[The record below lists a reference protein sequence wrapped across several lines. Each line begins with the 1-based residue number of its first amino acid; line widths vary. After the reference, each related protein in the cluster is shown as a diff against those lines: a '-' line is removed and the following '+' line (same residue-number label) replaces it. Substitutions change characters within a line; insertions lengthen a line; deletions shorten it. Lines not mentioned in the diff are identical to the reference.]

1 MGASNM
7 NGASA
12 SMPTLSV
19 PPSPPADDDADV
31 ISSDP
36 IASAAALRRLIEES
50 RGNKDRFARI
60 EADIAEIK
68 SKLANVDRTWVVTSS
83 SGTFLLA
90 QSLLGSMTDLSPMAR
105 EVGVVIATMVVG
117 IVAAMKGPRR

>member
-1 MGASNM
+1 MGASSM
-7 NGASA
+7 NGLNAGA
-12 SMPTLSV
+12 PTLSV

-68 SKLANVDRTWVVTSS
+68 SKLANVDRTWIVTSS

>member
-1 MGASNM
+1 M
-7 NGASA
+7 
-12 SMPTLSV
+12 
-19 PPSPPADDDADV
+19 
-31 ISSDP
+31 
-36 IASAAALRRLIEES
+36 RRLIEES
-50 RGNKDRFARI
+50 RDNKDRFARI

-68 SKLANVDRTWVVTSS
+68 SKLANVDRTWIVTSS

-105 EVGVVIATMVVG
+105 EVGVVIATVVVG

>member
-1 MGASNM
+1 M
-7 NGASA
+7 
-12 SMPTLSV
+12 
-19 PPSPPADDDADV
+19 
-31 ISSDP
+31 
-36 IASAAALRRLIEES
+36 RRLIEES

-68 SKLANVDRTWVVTSS
+68 AKLANVDRTWVVTSS

-105 EVGVVIATMVVG
+105 EVGVVIATIVVG
-117 IVAAMKGPRR
+117 LVASMKGARR

>member
-1 MGASNM
+1 M
-7 NGASA
+7 NGMNAAS
-12 SMPTLSV
+12 PLSV

-50 RGNKDRFARI
+50 RGNKDRFSRI

-68 SKLANVDRTWVVTSS
+68 AKLANVDRTWVVTSS

-90 QSLLGSMTDLSPMAR
+90 QSMLSSMTDLSPMAR
-105 EVGVVIATMVVG
+105 ELGVVLATIVVGVVASL
-117 IVAAMKGPRR
+117 KGPRR